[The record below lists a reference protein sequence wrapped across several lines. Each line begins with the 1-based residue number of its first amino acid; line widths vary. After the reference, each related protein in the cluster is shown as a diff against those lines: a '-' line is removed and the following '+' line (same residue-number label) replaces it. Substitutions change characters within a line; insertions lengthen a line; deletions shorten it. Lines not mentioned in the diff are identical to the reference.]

1 MKILDI
7 MSGLEV
13 RELNENLLRGTFS
26 SFREPELIEEILKVG
41 SLEHLPEGAIL
52 MEVGRYI
59 RSVPLLTKGTIRVMR
74 EDGEGKELFLY
85 YLKPGETCAVTLT
98 CCMANEQSSIRAVAD
113 EYSEMIRVPIE
124 YLDIWTNKY
133 TSFKNF
139 VMNTYRTRYEELLAT
154 IDSIAF
160 MKMDERLWK
169 FLVER
174 KAMTGNFELHLT
186 HQEIA
191 DSLHSTRE
199 VISRLLKAL
208 EREGQIELGRNKI
221 TIL

>member
-1 MKILDI
+1 MQNTIT
-7 MSGLEV
+7 E
-13 RELNENLLRGTFS
+13 ELIKGNFS

-41 SLEHLPEGAIL
+41 VLENLPEGQSL

-59 RSVPLLTKGTIRVMR
+59 KSVPLLTKGSVRVMR
-74 EDGEGKELFLY
+74 EDQDGKELFLY
-85 YLKPGETCAVTLT
+85 YLKPGETCAVSLT
-98 CCMANEQSSIRAVAD
+98 CCMASERSSIRAVVD
-113 EYSEMIRVPIE
+113 EDSELIRIPVE
-124 YLDIWTNKY
+124 YLDIWTKKY

-139 VMNTYRTRYEELLAT
+139 VMNTYRTRYEELLDT

-169 FLVER
+169 FLIER
-174 KAMTGNFELHLT
+174 KSMLGQEELNLT

-208 EREGQIELGRNKI
+208 EREGKIELGRNRIKI
-221 TIL
+221 LEEF

>member
-1 MKILDI
+1 
-7 MSGLEV
+7 MSSIKL
-13 RELNENLLRGTFS
+13 RDLNENLIKGNFS
-26 SFREPELIEEILKVG
+26 SFREPELIEEILKIG
-41 SLEHLPEGAIL
+41 ELEHLPEGQIL

-85 YLKPGETCAVTLT
+85 YLKPGETCAVSLT
-98 CCMANEQSSIRAVAD
+98 CCLANEQSSIRAIAD
-113 EYSEMIRVPIE
+113 EDCELIRVPIE
-124 YLDIWTNKY
+124 FLDKWTNKY

-139 VMNTYRTRYEELLAT
+139 VMNTYRSRYEELLAT

-169 FLVER
+169 FLIER
-174 KAMTGNFELHLT
+174 KMMTGSFDLNIT

-191 DSLHSTRE
+191 DALHSTRE
-199 VISRLLKAL
+199 VISRLLKKL
-208 EREGQIELGRNKI
+208 EKDERIELGRNRI

>member
-1 MKILDI
+1 MQNTIT
-7 MSGLEV
+7 E
-13 RELNENLLRGTFS
+13 ELIKGNFS

-41 SLEHLPEGAIL
+41 VLENLPEGQSL

-59 RSVPLLTKGTIRVMR
+59 KSVPLLTKGSVRVMR
-74 EDGEGKELFLY
+74 EDQDGKELFLY
-85 YLKPGETCAVTLT
+85 YLKPGETCAVSLT
-98 CCMANEQSSIRAVAD
+98 CCMASERSSIRAVVD
-113 EYSEMIRVPIE
+113 EDSELIRIPVE
-124 YLDIWTNKY
+124 YLDIWTKKY

-139 VMNTYRTRYEELLAT
+139 VMNTYRTRYEELLDT

-169 FLVER
+169 FLIER
-174 KAMTGNFELHLT
+174 KSMLGQEELNLT

-208 EREGQIELGRNKI
+208 ERDGKIELGRNRIKI
-221 TIL
+221 LEEF